1 MKQPQI
7 SEECQRLHDAAVAEM
22 KETYVDPTTGYIVLT
37 RLAHERRGD
46 CCGSGCRHCPFDWK
60 NVVGKGLLSVII
72 MLTMLTFATNAQYY
86 PQRCDSVVRLTPG
99 IGQSTG
105 QGPIFFPTNI
115 FTGPAPLASDTVPLT
130 EPRDVCSIGL
140 GGTIVVGFRSA
151 VIVDGPGADFTIFEN
166 AFRFLARIY
175 AEPAMVEVSLDGVM
189 WKAFPFDS
197 LTLRGCAGITPTTG
211 FDPFDATVSGGD
223 TFDLATIGVDTV
235 RWIRI
240 TDVTSIIRNDP
251 SHPFYDPTL
260 SGFDLDVVVGLHA
273 IPAAFTQSLTDVV
286 QSTLVRVD
294 APRASTLSV
303 FDIQGTVLYSNSIP
317 PGVIMFDL
325 APFTSGALFVV
336 IDDGVQRS
344 TLKVLR

>member
-1 MKQPQI
+1 MI
-7 SEECQRLHDAAVAEM
+7 
-22 KETYVDPTTGYIVLT
+22 
-37 RLAHERRGD
+37 
-46 CCGSGCRHCPFDWK
+46 
-60 NVVGKGLLSVII
+60 GKHLPSVIFVLL
-72 MLTMLTFATNAQYY
+72 MAASVASAQYA
-86 PQRCDSVVRLTPG
+86 PQRCDTVARFTPG

-140 GGTIVVGFRSA
+140 GGVIVVGFRSA

-166 AFRFLARIY
+166 AFRFLGRIY
-175 AEPAMVEVSLDGVM
+175 AEPAKVEVSKDGMM
-189 WKAFPFDS
+189 WKEFPFDS
-197 LTLRGCAGITPTTG
+197 LTLIGCAGITPTTG
-211 FDPFDATVSGGD
+211 ADPFDPAVSGGD
-223 TFDLATIGVDTV
+223 TFDLATVGVDTV

-251 SHPFYDPTL
+251 SHPYFDPTL
-260 SGFDLDVVVGLHA
+260 SGFDLDVVIGLHA
-273 IPAAFTQSLTDVV
+273 VPAAFSQALTDVV
-286 QSTLVRVD
+286 QSSIVRVD
-294 APRASTLSV
+294 APRPSTLSV
-303 FDIQGTVLYSNSIP
+303 FDVQGTVLYRTSIP
-317 PGVIMFDL
+317 SGVIMFDL

>member
-1 MKQPQI
+1 MKQLPI
-7 SEECQRLHDAAVAEM
+7 SEECKRLHDAAVVEG
-22 KETYVDPTTGYIVLT
+22 KETYIDPTTGYMVLT

-46 CCGSGCRHCPFDWK
+46 CCGSACRHCPFDWK
-60 NVVGKGLLSVII
+60 NVVGRGLLSVII
-72 MLTMLTFATNAQYY
+72 ALTAMASTASAQYA
-86 PQRCDSVVRLTPG
+86 PQRCDSVLRFTPG
-99 IGQSTG
+99 TGQSTG
-105 QGPIFFPTNI
+105 QGPIFFPTNV

-140 GGTIVVGFRSA
+140 GGTVVVGFRSA

-166 AFRFLARIY
+166 AFRFLGRIY
-175 AEPAMVEVSLDGVM
+175 AEPAMIEVSYDGVM

-197 LTLRGCAGITPTTG
+197 ATLQGCAGITPTTG
-211 FDPFDATVSGGD
+211 YDPFDPTVSGGD
-223 TFDLATIGVDTV
+223 AFDLETIGVDTI

-251 SHPFYDPTL
+251 QHPFYDPTL
-260 SGFDLDVVVGLHA
+260 SGFDLDVVIGLHA
-273 IPAAFTQSLTDVV
+273 IPAAFTQSLVDIVNT
-286 QSTLVRVD
+286 SLVRVD
-294 APRASTLSV
+294 APRPATLSV
-303 FDIQGTVLYSNSIP
+303 FDVQGSALYRNSVAS
-317 PGVIMFDL
+317 GVIMFDL